1 MTVKMT
7 IRFVA
12 IGAAACF
19 GAASGAWAVP
29 LAVVNVDAPARVK
42 SRIKLFLGDG
52 IYTDMGC
59 RL

>member
-12 IGAAACF
+12 IAAAACF
-19 GAASGAWAVP
+19 GAASDAWAAP
-29 LAVVNVDAPARVK
+29 LAVVNVDAAARVK
-42 SRIKLFLGDG
+42 SRTKLFFCGG
-52 IYTDMGC
+52 IYTDVGC